1 LLEVEPLT
9 SVWILMINRR
19 SRILYLF
26 IIAMIL
32 LLSIKSSSYS
42 ASVIDEKFENASGY
56 DESGWSETVG
66 ASSSVDENCATTG
79 GDPANWGDECL
90 EVLGA
95 DGEDAYASQS
105 NYGPLSVSYFR
116 FEINIP
122 SNLSDSYI
130 DSEPMI
136 NVEYSEEDVAVL
148 LRLQDDLMR
157 ESSSENFMENI
168 EDKLS
173 DIDAGTV
180 SFIKEYAR
188 LILMSEEDF
197 QKYLDHK
204 AEFRSKLKSLLK
216 E

>member
-1 LLEVEPLT
+1 MQAIKVVDDPEKFKLLADNTRRKIVFLLRATEMNASQIREVLQVTPQTVYHHIKKLQEADLIKVTREERAGHLIESYYRATAEAFICSVGST
-9 SVWILMINRR
+9 SQGKEFLEKQMTAILDNL
-19 SRILYLF
+19 SRI
-26 IIAMIL
+26 
-32 LLSIKSSSYS
+32 
-42 ASVIDEKFENASGY
+42 G
-56 DESGWSETVG
+56 
-66 ASSSVDENCATTG
+66 
-79 GDPANWGDECL
+79 L
-90 EVLGA
+90 E
-95 DGEDAYASQS
+95 
-105 NYGPLSVSYFR
+105 
-116 FEINIP
+116 
-122 SNLSDSYI
+122 
-130 DSEPMI
+130 
-136 NVEYSEEDVAVL
+136 VEYSEEDVAVL